1 MILTG
6 YNSYTEFQGTILLN
20 LKKFL
25 NISNICLQFLR
36 IWVIIELQGFRN
48 APPKNLREKTV
59 TNNSLQKEGRKM
71 NYLAWSMEY
80 KNTADELAKVIDK
93 LKAQRAS
100 ASPSA
105 KKELDRKISK
115 FRIYFRE
122 CMETASLLRERHSD
136 AA

>member
-1 MILTG
+1 M
-6 YNSYTEFQGTILLN
+6 
-20 LKKFL
+20 
-25 NISNICLQFLR
+25 QFLR
-36 IWVIIELQGFRN
+36 IW
-48 APPKNLREKTV
+48 
-59 TNNSLQKEGRKM
+59 
-71 NYLAWSMEY
+71 EY

-100 ASPSA
+100 ASPSV